1 MKPIVGA
8 MYDNEDQQAS
18 VQQDYSNWLTR
29 GGVLSGVFGCTLT
42 HLVLIVGIDQ
52 NFFNLQGYSLGI

>member
-18 VQQDYSNWLTR
+18 VQQDYSNWLST
-29 GGVLSGVFGCTLT
+29 VKTQSSGLFFLA
-42 HLVLIVGIDQ
+42 
-52 NFFNLQGYSLGI
+52 NFDKGLLFWILADFFCNFVV